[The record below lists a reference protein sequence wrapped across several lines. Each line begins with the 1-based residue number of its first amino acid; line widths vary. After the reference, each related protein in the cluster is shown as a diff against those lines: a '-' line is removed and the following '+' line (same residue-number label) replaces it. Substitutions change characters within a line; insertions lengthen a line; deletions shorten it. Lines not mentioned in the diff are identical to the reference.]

1 MQDQYC
7 LACQL
12 QRQAEI
18 RNIDYIDTFRKKQWF
33 GSNDNAYNNT
43 QYLIWLPFFVDV
55 KFL

>member
-33 GSNDNAYNNT
+33 GSYDN
-43 QYLIWLPFFVDV
+43 
-55 KFL
+55 